1 MRSVD
6 FPLKYRGRSNLNK
19 QKILQKFYYFFFLI
33 LSVVDANAYDF
44 IGVNATFNFGTV
56 ASPFPDLT
64 LTDGSICVGYTI
76 LVEPA
81 TYYVRATSSS
91 SASTAF
97 QMTNTTNAAYKLN
110 YSVSWAGSSGGS
122 PSFVSLSSGQNSS
135 STFPAQLL
143 GGLTCLLL
151 PNNAT
156 LQLKLLGANQVLAK
170 QGSYTDTLTILIVAS

>member
-1 MRSVD
+1 MRLTRV
-6 FPLKYRGRSNLNK
+6 
-19 QKILQKFYYFFFLI
+19 QKLYFLFFLI
-33 LSVVDANAYDF
+33 FSYFDAKAYDLT
-44 IGVNATFNFGTV
+44 GVNSTFNFGTV

-64 LTDGSICVGYTI
+64 LIDSSICVGYTI
-76 LVEPA
+76 LVEPSA
-81 TYYVRATSSS
+81 YYVRATSSS
-91 SASTAF
+91 SSSTAF
-97 QMTNTTNAAYKLN
+97 QLTNTTNSAYKLN

-122 PSFVSLSSGQNSS
+122 PSFVSLSSGQNSP

-156 LQLKLLGANQVLAK
+156 LQLKLLGVDQVLAK